1 MSSVLCVIALCVS
14 VLCVSLYVYFIA
26 FIATCVSVCY
36 AVAYRVSAH
45 YGFVCY
51 ISVTHKCVTRLST
64 VCVSIHA
71 FEYITASPPCV
82 RSHANHLLMFPSY
95 SVCVCVCSQVCVQ
108 LSHNV
113 NFHLCVIGTSVLSG
127 IKEERTVPYRDTTL
141 SVSNMKTVSCHKTD
155 TLISHWAHHAL
166 IVKNPQTQT

>member
-1 MSSVLCVIALCVS
+1 MRWNIEYLSLSHTHKHTLCYISVCCVLVWCVSSVLCVIALCVS

-51 ISVTHKCVTRLST
+51 ISVTHKCVTGLST

-95 SVCVCVCSQVCVQ
+95 SVCVCVFTSLRAAFTQCQFPS
-108 LSHNV
+108 
-113 NFHLCVIGTSVLSG
+113 LC
-127 IKEERTVPYRDTTL
+127 YRDICPL
-141 SVSNMKTVSCHKTD
+141 GYQRG
-155 TLISHWAHHAL
+155 AHRPVQRHHP
-166 IVKNPQTQT
+166 VRE